1 MVTFNE
7 DELISMMVAVHKLS
21 QVESTRT
28 TEWINMVIRHAKTL
42 STGEEFDASN
52 TYHQEY

>member
-21 QVESTRT
+21 HKVESTVT
-28 TEWINMVIRHAKTL
+28 TEWINMVICHAKAL
-42 STGEEFDASN
+42 
-52 TYHQEY
+52 EYW